1 MAGKDEER
9 RNITEGSRPEE
20 DVLVVEKAAQLV
32 QATAGAERFI
42 RETVKSMRI
51 LLGRSTEVAYA
62 WLTEKK
68 TAQEVKVIE
77 QQIRKQEAERRLE
90 AKRILGLAA
99 HRRLITEERNIE
111 AVVAGAFQNLATD
124 TTMEAGD
131 VEEIKVEWLEEF
143 GQVAGSGSEEWVK
156 QTYARILA
164 GEIKRPGTF
173 SRRTVQAVRS
183 MNQPT
188 AISFQRAASIAI
200 YAEVM
205 TEDGPIE
212 VARPRISGL
221 SGELGNNAL
230 YEHGLSYDN
239 LCQLIEEGLLQTDL
253 NSWDDYRLFTPW
265 GPLWQ
270 QVRVPFKHQGNWWR
284 LDKTEESP
292 EDSRMK
298 ISGVRMTQVGK
309 ELATITE
316 KKQNSKYLEQLIT
329 YFKEKKLKLTKV
341 DEPGVRR
348 MKRPRKE

>member
-9 RNITEGSRPEE
+9 RNITEGGRPEE
-20 DVLVVEKAAQLV
+20 DVLVVEKAAQLI
-32 QATAGAERFI
+32 QAAAGTERVI
-42 RETVKSMRI
+42 REAVKSMSI

-62 WLTEKK
+62 WLTERKA
-68 TAQEVKVIE
+68 AQEVKVIE
-77 QQIRKQEAERRLE
+77 QQIRKQEVERRLE
-90 AKRILGLAA
+90 AERILGLAA

-124 TTMEAGD
+124 TTRESGD
-131 VEEIKVEWLEEF
+131 IGEIRTEWLEEF

-183 MNQPT
+183 MNQST
-188 AISFQRAASIAI
+188 AERFQQAASIAI
-200 YAEVM
+200 YAEIM

-230 YEHGLSYDN
+230 DEHGLSYDS
-239 LCQLIEEGLLQTDL
+239 LCQLIEEGLLQPDL
-253 NSWDDYRLFTPW
+253 NSWDDYHLFFPW

-270 QVRVPFKHQGNWWR
+270 QVRLPFRHQDNWWR

-292 EDSRMK
+292 QDSKMK
-298 ISGVRMTQVGK
+298 INGVRMTQVGK

-329 YFKEKKLKLTKV
+329 YFEEKKLKLTKI
-341 DEPGVRR
+341 DEPGVIR
-348 MKRPRKE
+348 MNRPRNE